1 MSLRIHRQTGKRVL
15 HHAAMSGDEQVVA
28 QLVMAKVDIEA
39 CDKLVERTV
48 HAHLPNLVVHHLV
61 LHPFHLPS
69 WLPYLLVVL
78 PYHHPFLQTYLGQL
92 PCPSIVA

>member
-48 HAHLPNLVVHHLV
+48 HAHLPNLRR
-61 LHPFHLPS
+61 
-69 WLPYLLVVL
+69 
-78 PYHHPFLQTYLGQL
+78 
-92 PCPSIVA
+92 